1 MKRKT
6 DKRRGNAIEYK
17 KEDLI
22 WINNLNISSDCL
34 TKKLAFKRTG
44 LFPVI
49 KKVEP
54 LAYKI

>member
-1 MKRKT
+1 MKIKT
-6 DKRRGNAIEYK
+6 DKRREKAIEYK
-17 KEDLI
+17 KEDLL

-44 LFPVI
+44 PSPVI

-54 LAYKI
+54 LAYKL